1 MGLLWCPAKFRQMLD
16 EKLDD
21 IRNKRNLEGP

>member
-1 MGLLWCPAKFRQMLD
+1 MLD